1 MGIVSRVSDVL
12 CWWSWELGGLVGS
25 RARAMPLAPDA
36 VLRVGR
42 DGVLVESGH
51 GGEPAFAPVLVEDP
65 AEAGATLKR
74 LLAERRGPSGARRA
88 GARACVCV
96 VLEKGRHLRRPLST
110 MRLPRSRIAAMARF
124 DVESSM
130 PFNIEDMVLVIPR
143 YDGAAAESVYYAV
156 KKSVLAPVL
165 DGLRAEGLEAGFI
178 GVTDGGRVVAADASS
193 TAAILSRRFAM
204 PAGDRLL
211 AAGAIAA
218 ALGLATVIGAAHW
231 RYAAASTELDG
242 RIAAAEREVADLRAL
257 IAARDARIA
266 QIAAVRQEK
275 RAAVPVVSVLEEMSR
290 VIPASTWLTEIS
302 VSGDRVSF
310 TGFSRSAAAL
320 IPLLENAPL
329 FSAPTFMEPV
339 VRDGRE
345 GERFSIA
352 MQVEPADG

>member
-1 MGIVSRVSDVL
+1 M
-12 CWWSWELGGLVGS
+12 VGS
-25 RARAMPLAPDA
+25 RAGAMPPAPDA
-36 VLRVGR
+36 VLHVGR
-42 DGVLVESGH
+42 DGVRIESGH
-51 GGEPAFAPVLVEDP
+51 GNEPAFAPVLVEDP
-65 AEAGATLKR
+65 ADTGATLKR
-74 LLAERRGPSGARRA
+74 LLAERRGATGVRAR
-88 GARACVCV
+88 VCV
-96 VLEKGRHLRRPLST
+96 VLEKGRHLRRLLST

-124 DVESSM
+124 DIESSM
-130 PFNIEDMVLVIPR
+130 PFSIEDMVVIIPR

-165 DGLRAEGLEAGFI
+165 DGLRAEGFEAGFI
-178 GVTDGGRVVAADASS
+178 GVADGGRVVAADAQS
-193 TAAILSRRFAM
+193 TAAVLSRRFAM

-211 AAGAIAA
+211 AAGAVAA
-218 ALGLATVIGAAHW
+218 ALGLAVVIGAAHW
-231 RYAAASTELDG
+231 RYAAASAGLDG

-266 QIAAVRQEK
+266 RIAAVRQEK
-275 RAAVPVVSVLEEMSR
+275 RAAVPLVSVLEEMSR